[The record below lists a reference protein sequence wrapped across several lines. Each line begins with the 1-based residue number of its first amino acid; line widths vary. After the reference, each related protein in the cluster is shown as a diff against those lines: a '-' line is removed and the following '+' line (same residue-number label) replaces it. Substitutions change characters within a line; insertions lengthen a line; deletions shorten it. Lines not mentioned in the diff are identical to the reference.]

1 MSNEVLEQII
11 ETFEKKLK
19 ELNIQATTYVDVNNY
34 AVALGE
40 ILTTAFNLHITENPT
55 PIIKEI
61 LNDRLRENH
70 RLITNFGAIVQEILN
85 KKAKI
90 GLAVQIPKLNQSRI
104 DGLVGRLT
112 GEDFEQSKWLLG
124 STIVN
129 FSQSVVDDMIRKNAE
144 FHYNSGL
151 KPKVVRKEA
160 GNCCKWCKSLVG
172 TYNYP
177 EVPKDV
183 YRRHQNCRCTV
194 EYFPKKGVRQ
204 DVHTKIIKFDEK
216 L

>member
-1 MSNEVLEQII
+1 MSNEVLERII
-11 ETFEKKLK
+11 ETFEKELK
-19 ELNIQATTYVDVNNY
+19 QLNIQATTYVDVNEY

-40 ILTTAFNLHITENPT
+40 ILTTAFNLHIIENPT
-55 PIIKEI
+55 PIIKE
-61 LNDRLRENH
+61 
-70 RLITNFGAIVQEILN
+70 IVQEILN

-124 STIVN
+124 SPIVN

-194 EYFPKKGVRQ
+194 EYFPKKGLRQ
-204 DVHTKIIKFDEK
+204 DVHTKQIKFDEK